1 MGKKSALMIF
11 ATLLVGTLLVMAK
24 VPNAKA
30 TTQTIHLYG
39 SFAQGWGFTPD
50 TMSKPGPDISVAQGD
65 LVNLT
70 LTGEDAF
77 AHVFF
82 VDYNGNHTHDAGEP
96 ESSSFA
102 GTTINFQFTA
112 GTTGTFTYYCANHP
126 SDMHG
131 TFSVTV
137 IPEFQ
142 PFLLIPI
149 YMMVTLLVILVWK
162 RFSGKPQ
169 TDQH

>member
-1 MGKKSALMIF
+1 MGKKFALMIF
-11 ATLLVGTLLVMAK
+11 ATLLVGALLVMAK
-24 VPNAKA
+24 VPKAKA
-30 TTQTIHLYG
+30 ATQTIHLYG

-50 TMSKPGPDISVAQGD
+50 TMDKPGPEISVAQGD

-77 AHVFF
+77 AHIFF
-82 VDYNGNHTHDAGEP
+82 VDYNGNGVHDSGEP

-112 GTTGTFTYYCANHP
+112 STIGTFTYYCANHP

-142 PFLLIPI
+142 PFLLIPVF
-149 YMMVTLLVILVWK
+149 MVATLLVILAWRRLSK
-162 RFSGKPQ
+162 KPQ
-169 TDQH
+169 TTQH